1 MSCKAGGIEPEP
13 DTKSQWGAERRRRAS
28 RRMRGRR
35 EKGRGRERK
44 SVEKGKGDGWTDE

>member
-35 EKGRGRERK
+35 EKGRGRER
-44 SVEKGKGDGWTDE
+44 VWEKGKGDE